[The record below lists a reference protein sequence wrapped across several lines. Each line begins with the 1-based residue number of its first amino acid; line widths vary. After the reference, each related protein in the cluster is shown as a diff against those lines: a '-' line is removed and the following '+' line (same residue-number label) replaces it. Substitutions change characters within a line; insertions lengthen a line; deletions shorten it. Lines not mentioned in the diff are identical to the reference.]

1 MTPSFSGGEMEGTLN
16 TTVDLAKSP
25 YMVVDNSEWKRLWKA
40 PCPLCRDPLLD
51 HAVRK
56 DLDVLLENIQRVQR
70 GEEPVFGGTEK
81 MKCLRCECFLPR
93 SVLFNQILNS
103 VQTRVVFKKEQDK
116 EFLGILEDQGL
127 VPEPEPE
134 PAPELPTDKQI
145 EVLLTLFDPI
155 VGYDDVKELF
165 RMALGASKP
174 VHILLEGPPAS
185 AKTLFLMET
194 GRLPASHFVVG
205 GGTSKAGLTDAL
217 LTYRPMYLLVD
228 EVETINNPRDYAS
241 LLHLMENQEVVET
254 KYNRHQRVPLTTW
267 VFAAGNDTSRLDP
280 ALISRFGGSK
290 CVVHFK
296 EYSPR
301 EYREITVNVLVKRE
315 SVEPEF
321 AAKVADAMLDLQILD
336 VRAAVRAS
344 RLAQDEEALGKVV
357 ETMRRRR

>member
-1 MTPSFSGGEMEGTLN
+1 MEGTLN
-16 TTVDLAKSP
+16 TAIDIPKSP
-25 YMVVDNSEWKRLWKA
+25 YMVVDSSEWKRLWKA

-51 HAVRK
+51 HAAQK
-56 DLDVLLENIQRVQR
+56 DLDVLLVNIQRVQR
-70 GEEPVFGGTEK
+70 GEEPVLDGKDT

-93 SVLFNQILNS
+93 TVLFNQILNS
-103 VQTRVVFKKEQDK
+103 VQTRVVFKKERET
-116 EFLGILEDQGL
+116 EFREMLEEEGL
-127 VPEPEPE
+127 VPEPGPE
-134 PAPELPTDKQI
+134 PAPADLPTDKQI

-155 VGYDDVKELF
+155 VGYDDVKDLF
-165 RMALGASKP
+165 RMALGSAKP

-194 GRLPASHFVVG
+194 GRLPGSHFVVG

-267 VFAAGNDTSRLDP
+267 VFAAGNDTSRLDR
-280 ALISRFGGSK
+280 ALVSRFGGPR

-296 EYSPR
+296 EYTPK

-315 SVEPEF
+315 NVDPEF
-321 AAKVADAMLDLQILD
+321 AAKVADAMLDLQVLD

-344 RLAQDEEALGKVV
+344 RLAQDEVALGKVV
-357 ETMRRRR
+357 EIMRRRR